1 LARIVPLLILSALT
15 VCAQQP
21 HANEQGQLDY
31 NQVLFGVMAA
41 WDIGH
46 ATPDNV
52 PADPFRAAVRKEI
65 LAKNPACIKDL
76 RSWFF
81 AHRKDDPGTDL
92 AQYISWSLVREMP
105 GYQARVVGAEVPP
118 DAQALDGFM
127 DLMNRFHQEAALD
140 ALWPRV
146 QPRYEKALEEF
157 QPPVARAVLEVNAY
171 LRNATS
177 GYMGRRFQVYVD
189 LVGPSSQV
197 HTRSF
202 KDDYFVV
209 VTPPAE
215 ARIQDIRHAYL
226 HYLIDPLATKFYE
239 RFVRVRGLI
248 DYAEGAPALEQQYKD
263 DFLLLAAE
271 SLIRA
276 VEARLMNSP
285 AKAEESVAEGF
296 VLVPYFWDAL
306 PKYEKQEA
314 ALRLY
319 LPEMLDAIDLKKE
332 DKRLQQIQF
341 AKTKAVRKAPPAV
354 KPAEPEQSPAE
365 RAIAEA
371 EKLYSSRDLDKARE
385 SFLKVVRVYD
395 DNATRS
401 RAYFGLARIA
411 ALKNEPE
418 LAEQLFRKTLE
429 LSPDPFTRSW
439 TMVYLGRLAE
449 GFGEKEQAAQ
459 HYKSALTVEGAPP
472 GALDAA
478 KKGAEK
484 LGPQ

>member
-1 LARIVPLLILSALT
+1 MARIVPLLLLTALA
-15 VCAQQP
+15 VCAQP
-21 HANEQGQLDY
+21 RPNEQGQLDY

-46 ATPDNV
+46 ATADNV

-65 LAKNPACIKDL
+65 LAKNPACVKEL

-81 AHRKDDPGTDL
+81 DHRKENSGADL
-92 AQYISWSLVREMP
+92 AQYVSWALVHEMP
-105 GYQARVVGAEVPP
+105 GYRPRVVGVEVPP
-118 DAQALDGFM
+118 DAQALEGFT
-127 DLMNRFHQEAALD
+127 DLMNRFHEQSALD

-146 QPRYEKALEEF
+146 QPHYEKALEQF
-157 QPPVARAVLEVNAY
+157 QPPIARAVLEANGY
-171 LRNATS
+171 LRNVTS
-177 GYMGRRFQVYVD
+177 GYMGRRFQVFVD

-209 VTPPAE
+209 VSPPAD
-215 ARIQDIRHAYL
+215 ARIDDVRHAYL

-248 DYAEGAPALEQQYKD
+248 DYAQGAPALDQQYKD
-263 DFLLLAAE
+263 DFLLLATE

-276 VEARLMNSP
+276 VEARLTRSP
-285 AKAEESVAEGF
+285 AKAQESIAEGF
-296 VLVPYFWDAL
+296 VLVPYFWEAL
-306 PKYEKQEA
+306 PGYEKQEA

-332 DKRLQQIQF
+332 DKRLQQVQF
-341 AKTKAVRKAPPAV
+341 AKAKAVRAAPPAV
-354 KPAEPEQSPAE
+354 KPAEPEQTPAE
-365 RAIAEA
+365 KALNEA
-371 EKLYSSRDLDKARE
+371 EKQYSNRDLDNARG
-385 SFLKVVRVYD
+385 SFLKIVTQFD
-395 DNATRS
+395 DNPTRS

-411 ALKNEPE
+411 ALKNEPD

-449 GFGEKEQAAQ
+449 GYGEKQQAAQ

-472 GALDAA
+472 GAIKAA
-478 KKGAEK
+478 KEGADK
-484 LGPQ
+484 LGSQ